1 MAEGGAETTPEKGG
15 RNVDGTFAKGH
26 TPYIAE
32 NCGRPKDRF
41 SHRAMAAKRAQENP
55 NSIKKDLDVLDE
67 IIANPDNS
75 PLERAKAIE
84 LKIKL
89 FGGFD
94 VQETKTELTGK
105 VENAIPFSNLSQKEV
120 EALLKKYDKR

>member
-1 MAEGGAETTPEKGG
+1 MAEGGAENETAKLG
-15 RNVDGTFAKGH
+15 RNSDGTFAKGNK
-26 TPYIAE
+26 ISVG
-32 NCGRPKDRF
+32 NSGRPKDKY
-41 SHRAMAAKRAQENP
+41 SHRALAARRAEENP
-55 NSIKKDLDVLDE
+55 ESIQKDLDVLDE

-75 PLERAKAIE
+75 PMEKAKAIE